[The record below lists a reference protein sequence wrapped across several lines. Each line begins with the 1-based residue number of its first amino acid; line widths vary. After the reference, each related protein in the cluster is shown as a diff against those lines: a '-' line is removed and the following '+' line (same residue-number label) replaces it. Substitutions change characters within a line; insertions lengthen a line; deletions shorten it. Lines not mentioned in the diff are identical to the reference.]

1 METLPAVSSIPGPT
15 ISGSVQV
22 PLAELDRMRSDH
34 ANAIKLAKELEDRQQ
49 QIKITTEYTE
59 MVATMESTEVWHPG
73 MNLGSGAAGRSSGHY
88 QTIMKAVSKAIK
100 RENSIF
106 LNMDQILG
114 DLKAVATK
122 NVQNEIDVIIGARNL
137 AEKQV
142 IVLKKRNSDD
152 KKAYKTTYDKA
163 KTKIQGLEADLNEC
177 RRTKKNLANTAQ
189 SQLKEITKTKET
201 LAVSAFNLDNAHKA
215 LAKRPFLKR
224 LFL

>member
-49 QIKITTEYTE
+49 QIKITAEYTE
-59 MVATMESTEVWHPG
+59 MVATIESKEVWQPG
-73 MNLGSGAAGRSSGHY
+73 VQIGQMGHSSGY
-88 QTIMKAVSKAIK
+88 NQTVMKAVSKAIK

-106 LNMDQILG
+106 LNMDQIIG
-114 DLKAVATK
+114 DLKERATK
-122 NVQNEIDVIIGARNL
+122 KVQKEIDIIIGARNM

-163 KTKIQGLEADLNEC
+163 KTKIQELEADLNEC

-189 SQLKEITKTKET
+189 SQLKEITKAKET

-215 LAKRPFLKR
+215 LAKRPLLQR
-224 LFL
+224 LFS